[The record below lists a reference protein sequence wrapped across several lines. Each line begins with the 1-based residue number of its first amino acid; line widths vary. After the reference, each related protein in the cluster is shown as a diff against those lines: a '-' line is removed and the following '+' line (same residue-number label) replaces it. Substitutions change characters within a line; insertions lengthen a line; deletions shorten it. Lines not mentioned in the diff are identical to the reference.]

1 MNNNLLKP
9 LFVLLLSIWVVPA
22 HSSQLPDLQKV
33 GSGQYNYWLWHLY
46 DAELYSPNGRFVD
59 YQQSAPLQLTL
70 TYARNISKT
79 EFIDATLD
87 QWKKLQPSQV
97 AAHKRW
103 AAELELLWRDVK
115 KGDRLTASLQADGI
129 IQFYFNDQLLGST
142 SDAAMGPAF
151 FDIWLS
157 EATTAKELRQQLL
170 AGQS

>member
-1 MNNNLLKP
+1 MNRNLLKAV
-9 LFVLLLSIWVVPA
+9 FALLLTMWMLPA
-22 HSSQLPDLQKV
+22 QSSQQPALQKV
-33 GSGQYNYWLWHLY
+33 GSGQYSYWLWHLY
-46 DAELYSPNGRFVD
+46 DAELFSPNGRFVD

-79 EFIDATLD
+79 EFIDATMD
-87 QWKKLQPSQV
+87 QWKKLQPNQV
-97 AAHKRW
+97 DAHKRW

-129 IQFYFNDQLLGST
+129 IQFYFNDEILGST

-157 EATTAKELRQQLL
+157 EATTAKELRKQLL